1 MQPWLM
7 YPNLDDEK
15 DGKYYSPPAANDQG
29 PCVVQFCP

>member
-1 MQPWLM
+1 M